1 MKSYLKTIV
10 RDGGKGRFGI
20 GLELFR
26 LSAAESELTAE
37 EEEVLEEEED
47 KNSVAILR
55 VYEEIGENF
64 WDGSGMSVKKFAEA
78 LDELSGISKLNIHIN
93 SLGGDTHT
101 AQAIY
106 NLIGDF
112 EAESTSY
119 IDGVAASAATVVAS
133 GANKVVMRHNANYM
147 IHNPWTITM
156 GNATAMRKAAED
168 LDKVTEPIVNV
179 YKEQTGNKISRAK
192 ITELMNEETWLT
204 ADEALQYGFVD
215 EVRGKTN
222 AIARVDASHIV
233 SCGRIFNIAR
243 YQYKHVPEYP
253 TIKSP
258 VNKKEE
264 PKAKPPKGKMTL
276 EELQQV
282 DPDLVASMYAD
293 AGKRER
299 ERLTALNTMM
309 APGCEGIV
317 QKAIESGASPASI
330 ALECF
335 NIVKEGNE
343 SQARVNQ
350 LKRDAAPAG
359 GVPAGDA
366 PFIPNNNGKKEEPK
380 KKGAALLA
388 EAIKKDKSQEARAKL
403 NGRLM

>member
-10 RDGGKGRFGI
+10 REGVGKFGI
-20 GLELFR
+20 GLEMFR
-26 LSAAESELTAE
+26 LDADASELTDLEQEALTE
-37 EEEVLEEEED
+37 EAVVVKD
-47 KNSVAILR
+47 TAIIR
-55 VYEEIGENF
+55 VYEDIGENF

-78 LDELSGISKLNIHIN
+78 LDGLGEIKKLHVHIN

-106 NLIGDF
+106 SLLTEHPAD
-112 EAESTSY
+112 SSSY

-133 GANKVVMRHNANYM
+133 GADKVVMRKNANYM
-147 IHNPWTITM
+147 VHNPWTITM

-179 YKEQTGNKISRAK
+179 YKAQTKSKATKAK
-192 ITELMNEETWLT
+192 IIELMDAETWLT
-204 ADEALQYGFVD
+204 ADEAFELGFVD
-215 EVRGKTN
+215 EVRGKN
-222 AIARVDASHIV
+222 ASTKSAGR
-233 SCGRIFNIAR
+233 GRILCNGRVFNIAR
-243 YQYKHVPEYP
+243 YGYHHVPDFPDATE
-253 TIKSP
+253 TEK
-258 VNKKEE
+258 
-264 PKAKPPKGKMTL
+264 PKANKAEKPKGKTKMTL

-299 ERLTALNTMM
+299 ERLTALNKMM
-309 APGCEGIV
+309 APGCEAIV

-335 NIVKEGNE
+335 EIVKEGNE

-366 PFIPNNNGKKEEPK
+366 PFIPNGKKEEKPK
-380 KKGAALLA
+380 ASSVIAA
-388 EAIKKDKSQEARAKL
+388 AIKNRSEQKAREKAG
-403 NGRLM
+403 GRLMLS